1 MLSICALALRVT
13 STQYALGSARRAI
26 SCRTV
31 HERLGAAGTLS
42 AAVVPGGVCA
52 HTCCEHTDMLRARAH
67 TCMHN
72 HAHALAHAQHMH
84 MHMHMHMHVHVCACS
99 RICRWGLWLASVCLR
114 AVTRESETGRT
125 CVREC
130 GARIHPLTTIPHLRE
145 KISRWKRNHASGSAL
160 VLVASRSSASASWLL
175 DDKRNWLPTWLAM
188 IS

>member
-1 MLSICALALRVT
+1 MFSICALALRVT
-13 STQYALGSARRAI
+13 STQYASDLPAEPSAAAPYMSVSVRQERSVQPSFLAG
-26 SCRTV
+26 CV
-31 HERLGAAGTLS
+31 HIHAVSTHTLS
-42 AAVVPGGVCA
+42 
-52 HTCCEHTDMLRARAH
+52 TCTYMHAQSC
-67 TCMHN
+67 TCTCTA
-72 HAHALAHAQHMH
+72 HAHVHAY
-84 MHMHMHMHVHVCACS
+84 MHVHVCACS

-130 GARIHPLTTIPHLRE
+130 GARIHPHTTIPHLRE

>member
-1 MLSICALALRVT
+1 MFSICALALRVT
-13 STQYALGSARRAI
+13 STQYASDLPA
-26 SCRTV
+26 
-31 HERLGAAGTLS
+31 EPS
-42 AAVVPGGVCA
+42 AAAPYMSVSVRQERSVQPSFLAGCA
-52 HTCCEHTDMLRARAH
+52 HTCCEHTYMLRARAH

-72 HAHALAHAQHMH
+72 HAHAQH

>member
-1 MLSICALALRVT
+1 MFSICALALRVT
-13 STQYALGSARRAI
+13 STQYASDLPA
-26 SCRTV
+26 
-31 HERLGAAGTLS
+31 EPS
-42 AAVVPGGVCA
+42 AAAPYMSVSVRQERSVQPSFLAVCVHIHA
-52 HTCCEHTDMLRARAH
+52 VSTHTCFEHVH
-67 TCMHN
+67 I
-72 HAHALAHAQHMH
+72 HACTTMHMH
-84 MHMHMHMHVHVCACS
+84 MHAQPCTCTMHMHMHVHVCACS

-130 GARIHPLTTIPHLRE
+130 GARIHPHTTIPHLRE